1 MNPEQRRLLQVARV
15 CEGYG
20 NRVQDSVFECR
31 LSAAALQRL
40 IVELCDVIDFGLD
53 SVNVYK
59 FDGPLARARTSLG
72 RKVGNDL
79 GEPWFV

>member
-1 MNPEQRRLLQVARV
+1 MNPEPVV
-15 CEGYG
+15 PI
-20 NRVQDSVFECR
+20 
-31 LSAAALQRL
+31 SALEHHLYCPRQRL

-72 RKVGNDL
+72 RKVGNDP